1 LVSTPSLVAMLRE
14 TVEARPHHEALVEL
28 GDS

>member
-1 LVSTPSLVAMLRE
+1 LASTSSLEAMLRE
-14 TVEARPHHEALVEL
+14 TVEAHPDHEAQVEL